1 MAREVK
7 MKKPVKKIGTLEMY
21 CLSVLIG
28 ECAGVVYVIGTT
40 VLKVFN
46 LW

>member
-1 MAREVK
+1 MD
-7 MKKPVKKIGTLEMY
+7 KPVKAFGQLEMY

-28 ECAGVVYVIGTT
+28 ECAGVVYIIGTT
-40 VLKVFN
+40 VMKVLN

>member
-1 MAREVK
+1 ME
-7 MKKPVKKIGTLEMY
+7 KPVESPSRLELY

-28 ECAGVVYVIGTT
+28 ECAGVIYVIGKT
-40 VLKVFN
+40 VMKVLN

>member
-1 MAREVK
+1 MV
-7 MKKPVKKIGTLEMY
+7 KPVENRSPLELY

-28 ECAGVVYVIGTT
+28 ECAGVIYLIGITLLR
-40 VLKVFN
+40 VLN